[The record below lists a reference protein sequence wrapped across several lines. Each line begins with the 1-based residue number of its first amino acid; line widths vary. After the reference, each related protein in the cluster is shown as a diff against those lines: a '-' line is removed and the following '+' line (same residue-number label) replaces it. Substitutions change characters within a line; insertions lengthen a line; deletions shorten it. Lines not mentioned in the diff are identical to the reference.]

1 MKKTLLA
8 ILMTICIAAGLS
20 ACGEDGQKNS
30 DNDGAK
36 ETQNVTKEIEEHGG
50 ESATVEKDHKF
61 AEVTIEGNKYNLSQ
75 DFEDVI
81 KDLTGNGIQVGKFL
95 VGSSLKP
102 YVYNE
107 DCKVITGEKVSDI
120 QLYADYA
127 PVSQYKVSGIQP
139 LEDSGDMVIK
149 IFELWQWVAYETAS
163 GIKTDSVKED
173 IESIDGYVK
182 MDAVSVPDQTTYGA
196 LYIEGE
202 LVDLSEYED
211 EFEEWKICLN
221 ENGFAKAM
229 EKYLPNQRYYHYS
242 SRIWSDRL
250 ETSGDYDVFEK
261 ECERFGVPLKNVM
274 LTNFAMHDAG
284 EKLEA
289 GEIESY
295 TLLRYEARYDD
306 GIYMKYLEYSIDE
319 DWNEEDYQ

>member
-1 MKKTLLA
+1 MKKLLV
-8 ILMTICIAAGLS
+8 ILMTICIALGLS

-30 DNDGAK
+30 DNDSAK

-50 ESATVEKDHKF
+50 ESATVEKGHKF
-61 AEVTIEGNKYNLSQ
+61 AEVTIEGNKYNLSR

-81 KDLTGNGIQVGKFL
+81 KDLTRNGIQVGKFL
-95 VGSSLKP
+95 VGASLTP

-107 DCKVITGEKVSDI
+107 DCKVITGEKISDI

-149 IFELWQWVAYETAS
+149 IFELWQWIDYETAS

-196 LYIEGE
+196 LYIDGE
-202 LVDLSEYED
+202 MVDLAEYED
-211 EFEEWKICLN
+211 EFEEWKNCLN
-221 ENGFAKAM
+221 ENGFKKAM
-229 EKYLPNQRYYHYS
+229 DKYLPNRQYYYLT
-242 SRIWSDRL
+242 SRIWADMLKTSRNYEELKAGCDRNGL
-250 ETSGDYDVFEK
+250 
-261 ECERFGVPLKNVM
+261 PLKNVM

-289 GEIESY
+289 GEIKSY

-306 GIYMKYLEYSIDE
+306 GIYMQYLEYSIDE